1 MTEFLCS
8 TYAQLAR
15 ALMEIYRDT
24 PAHEILSMSAG
35 VICPESDVVEI
46 HKAMAQHR
54 ATCDVCR
61 GNTKRDRRLSPMKRP
76 MAIAGRRV
84 QRTQ

>member
-1 MTEFLCS
+1 
-8 TYAQLAR
+8 
-15 ALMEIYRDT
+15 
-24 PAHEILSMSAG
+24 MSAG
-35 VICPESDVVEI
+35 VMCPEGDVVEI

-76 MAIAGRRV
+76 MAIAGRRA

>member
-8 TYAQLAR
+8 SYAQLAR

-54 ATCDVCR
+54 ATCDVCQ

-76 MAIAGRRV
+76 MAIAGRKV